1 VPIAPSFDELEQ
13 IGRAEA
19 IVHRPDLQFN
29 EGDVSEML
37 VKSAAAM
44 ADKCIDFTAQ
54 SFKAT
59 YLDGAEGADLTLLAS
74 DHWGIA
80 RFDAVQA
87 IGSVSF
93 TRPTAGAGAGTITAG
108 TTLATIIDADGNEFR
123 FTTDAAVS
131 FGGAELGPKTVNI
144 TATEGGRASNAAVGQ
159 ITRIIDSI
167 FDTTIVV
174 TNPASMAGGTEEE
187 TDESLRQ
194 RVRSF
199 FGTLR
204 RGTKE
209 ALEFGAKQVPGV
221 TVAFASEQSG
231 FVNVYISDSS
241 GNSNAQLI
249 ADVTTELENWR
260 CYGIP
265 VFVYGGTPLVQNV
278 DYTITTKT
286 GVDPEVLEPL
296 IEEAIESI
304 FDKLTLGETIYP
316 ARLISAILGVDID
329 NITNVVINTPAVAP
343 VMAGNQLLKAGTI
356 TRT

>member
-1 VPIAPSFDELEQ
+1 VPVAPSFDELEQ
-13 IGRAEA
+13 IGQAEA
-19 IVHRPDLQFN
+19 VVHRPDLQFN

-37 VKSAAAM
+37 MKSAAAM
-44 ADKCIDFTAQ
+44 ADKCIDFAAQ

-74 DHWGIA
+74 DHYGIA
-80 RFDAVQA
+80 RFDSVEA

-93 TRPTAGAGAGTITAG
+93 SRPTATAGAGTITAG
-108 TTLATIIDADGNEFR
+108 TTIATVIDADGNEYR

-131 FGGAELGPKTVNI
+131 FGGAELGPKTVNV
-144 TATEGGRASNAAVGQ
+144 TASVGGRASNASAGEV
-159 ITRIIDSI
+159 TRIIDSI

-187 TDESLRQ
+187 SDESLRQ

-199 FGTLR
+199 FATLR

-221 TVAFASEQSG
+221 TVAYASEQTG
-231 FVNVYISDSS
+231 YVNVYISDSS

-249 ADVTTELENWR
+249 SDVDTELENWR

-265 VFVYGGTPLVQNV
+265 VFVYGGTPLVQNI

-286 GVDPEVLEPL
+286 GVDPEILEPL
-296 IEEAIESI
+296 IEDAIESL
-304 FDKLTLGETIYP
+304 FEKLTLGETIYP
-316 ARLISAILGVDID
+316 ARLISAIIAVDVD
-329 NITNVVINTPAVAP
+329 NITNVVINTPSAAP
-343 VMAGNQLLKAGTI
+343 TVAGNQLLQVGTI